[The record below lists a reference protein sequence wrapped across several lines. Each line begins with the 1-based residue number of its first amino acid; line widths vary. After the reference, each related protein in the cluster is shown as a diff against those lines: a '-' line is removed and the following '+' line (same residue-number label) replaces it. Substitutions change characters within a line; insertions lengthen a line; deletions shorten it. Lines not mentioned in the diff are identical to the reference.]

1 MTMMTVREAHS
12 LSLVMFRQSRLNW
25 SVTSVGDFQFHQ
37 GASRIEFHTALPGE
51 VELSLQCHCAM
62 TRQRWIYPFTIACND
77 LSTLTPSTQTC
88 RNVTPLSSSTVLGL
102 WRCNAYMRIKQLQ
115 NTSGK
120 ERMCFPE
127 NSVLQISLTHPP
139 SVYVAS
145 IAFLPL
151 GASSVPASVCATSIL
166 AAPSYAASAASTF
179 PGTCQRF
186 LQCRALVPQQTTS
199 WFGRV
204 EFDIVCL
211 IWQRFT
217 CGTCG
222 VMPYEHKGVTP
233 TKEPNPTHGK
243 AIATR

>member
-12 LSLVMFRQSRLNW
+12 LSLVMFRQSGLNW
-25 SVTSVGDFQFHQ
+25 SVTSVGDLQFHQ

-62 TRQRWIYPFTIACND
+62 TRQRWIYPCTIACND

-102 WRCNAYMRIKQLQ
+102 WKWESNSCRTLQEKNACAFLRTLCCK
-115 NTSGK
+115 
-120 ERMCFPE
+120 
-127 NSVLQISLTHPP
+127 SLTHPP
-139 SVYVAS
+139 SVYIAS

-186 LQCRALVPQQTTS
+186 LQCPSATTNNQLVWACWVWYRLLDMAKVYLRNVWSHALWT
-199 WFGRV
+199 
-204 EFDIVCL
+204 
-211 IWQRFT
+211 QRRNT
-217 CGTCG
+217 
-222 VMPYEHKGVTP
+222 
-233 TKEPNPTHGK
+233 N
-243 AIATR
+243 